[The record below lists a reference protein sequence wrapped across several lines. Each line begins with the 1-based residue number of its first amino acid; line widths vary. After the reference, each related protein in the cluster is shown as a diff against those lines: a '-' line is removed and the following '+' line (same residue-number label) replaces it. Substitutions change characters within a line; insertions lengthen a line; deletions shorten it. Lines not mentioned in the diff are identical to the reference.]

1 MRLSTACAEMT
12 LQAMEGSSDSANVKR
27 SHVLRF
33 SQALS
38 DFLIFSEVWQGLERW
53 QTDSAHWALMRRD
66 DSEF

>member
-1 MRLSTACAEMT
+1 MRLCTACAEMT

-38 DFLIFSEVWQGLERW
+38 DFLIFS
-53 QTDSAHWALMRRD
+53 
-66 DSEF
+66 